1 MTITSIRR
9 ITNEAAFTVVLS
21 KDDGRTRV
29 ELSTGTTQ
37 DNLDIWIPWCS
48 NQSDF
53 DGRKYLSVIALFRD
67 TLFPGS
73 TVAWWLFYLWQQDKQ
88 INVATAP
95 AGFSSGVCVPS
106 NCATGGD
113 RRMLIR
119 GTTTGGPVTGA
130 TGGGRVTDAVV
141 TVSSYFL

>member
-9 ITNEAAFTVVLS
+9 ISNGATFTIVMT
-21 KDDGRTRV
+21 KDEGRTRV
-29 ELSTGTTQ
+29 EIPAGITQ
-37 DNLDIWIPWCS
+37 NVDIWIPWCS

-53 DGRKYLSVIALFRD
+53 DARKYLQVVALFRD
-67 TLFPGS
+67 TIYPGS
-73 TVAWWLFYLWQQDKQ
+73 VVAWWLFYLWQQDKQ
-88 INVATAP
+88 ISVATAP

-113 RRMLIR
+113 RRMDIG

-130 TGGGRVTDAVV
+130 TGGGRVINAMI
-141 TVSSYFL
+141 TVSSFS